1 MSDPTAGP
9 SVKEQF
15 ELLYSKLKFVNESAL
30 DSAFKVT
37 GFLILVTGWVV
48 TSDNARAFL
57 IGDPV
62 VRWASVFVV
71 LVGAAAFAIVA
82 GGMTRQSQQTF
93 RALQALGFMPVEYFR
108 DMAISPYSLRVF
120 VIIDL
125 VLSLAL
131 CTFILRLG

>member
-1 MSDPTAGP
+1 MSEPTAGA

-15 ELLYSKLKFVNESAL
+15 ELLYSKLKYFNDSSL

-57 IGDPV
+57 QSDPV
-62 VRWASVFVV
+62 VRWAAVLVV
-71 LVGAAAFAIVA
+71 LMAAVAFAVVA
-82 GGMTRQSQQTF
+82 RGMMRQSQQTF
-93 RALQALGFMPVEYFR
+93 RALQALSYMPAEHFR
-108 DMAISPYSLRVF
+108 DLAISPYSVRLF
-120 VIIDL
+120 VVIDL

-131 CTFILRLG
+131 CVFVLRLG

>member
-15 ELLYSKLKFVNESAL
+15 DLLYSKLKFLNESAL

-48 TSDNARAFL
+48 TSDNARVFL
-57 IGDPV
+57 AGDPV
-62 VRWASVFVV
+62 VRWASVVVV
-71 LVGAAAFAIVA
+71 LVGAVAFAVVA
-82 GGMTRQSQQTF
+82 QGMMRQSQQTS
-93 RALQALGFMPVEYFR
+93 RALQALAFMPVDYFR
-108 DMAISPYSLRVF
+108 DMTISPYSLQLF